1 MEIVLGFLIAFA
13 IALTGVG
20 AGSLTTPLLVIL
32 TGISPAKG
40 VGTALAFGFLV
51 KCICTPV
58 YLFRGQVNFR
68 IFRYLLYGG
77 VPGVAI
83 GSLLLNRLQHE
94 AREDVINISLGLI
107 IAATAI
113 FHLWR
118 MFRGRGGS
126 SNVDRARYLPYFAFL
141 IGLEVGFSSAGA
153 GALGSLLLLGMT
165 TLSASEVIGTDL
177 CFGLAV
183 ALIGSGF
190 QLTLGNYD
198 LHILLLLA
206 TGGIAG
212 AIAGSLLTGR
222 IAQRPLRIGLL
233 IVLIFLGSQLCYR
246 GLGQER
252 ANRGAETAK
261 VHSMRSADAGSM
273 RPARRAGSHAAR
285 SADAI
290 STSDEAANTSPL
302 QGVTL

>member
-1 MEIVLGFLIAFA
+1 MEIALGFLIAFA

-20 AGSLTTPLLVIL
+20 AGSLTTPLLLIL

-51 KCICTPV
+51 KCISTPV

-68 IFRYLLYGG
+68 VLRFLLYGG

-83 GSLLLNRLQHE
+83 GSLLLNRLQQA
-94 AREDVINISLGLI
+94 ARPGVINISLGLI

-118 MFRGRGGS
+118 MFQAKPGS
-126 SNVDRARYLPYFAFL
+126 STRDRAYFLPYFAFL

-165 TLSASEVIGTDL
+165 TLSASEVVGTDL

-190 QLTLGNYD
+190 EVSMGNYD
-198 LHILLLLA
+198 AHLLLLLGI
-206 TGGIAG
+206 GGIAG
-212 AIAGSLLTGR
+212 AIAGSMLTGR
-222 IAQRPLRIGLL
+222 VAQKPLRVGLL
-233 IVLIFLGSQLCYR
+233 IVLIILGTQLCYR
-246 GLGQER
+246 GFDRELM
-252 ANRGAETAK
+252 N
-261 VHSMRSADAGSM
+261 
-273 RPARRAGSHAAR
+273 RAGAAPR
-285 SADAI
+285 LVAI
-290 STSDEAANTSPL
+290 RAS
-302 QGVTL
+302 Q